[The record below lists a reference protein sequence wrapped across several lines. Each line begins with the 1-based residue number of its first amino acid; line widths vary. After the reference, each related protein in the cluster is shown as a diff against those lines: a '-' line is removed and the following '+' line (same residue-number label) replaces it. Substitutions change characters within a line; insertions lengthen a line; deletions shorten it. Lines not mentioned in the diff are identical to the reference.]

1 VSTLS
6 RSTEDSRR
14 AFVLKNYAVLR
25 TRVDELPD
33 TLAGII
39 LNPPM
44 GANWRTR
51 WEYLEACD
59 RDMQALVERA
69 MVTSGG
75 VITESPAWAGNVGL
89 ISGVMSA
96 EEKLSVLCVRFIHSP
111 AEAVDKPAAR
121 KYLFTAFAE
130 CEAAWVR
137 AAGFSDKK
145 GDDQ

>member
-1 VSTLS
+1 MNPPSP
-6 RSTEDSRR
+6 STEDSRR

-25 TRVDELPD
+25 TRVDEFPD
-33 TLAGII
+33 PLVGVFHAS
-39 LNPPM
+39 PM
-44 GANWRTR
+44 RSSWRTR
-51 WEYLEACD
+51 WEYLEECD

-75 VITESPAWAGNVGL
+75 VIAEPPAWSGNVGL
-89 ISGVMSA
+89 LAAVMYA

-121 KYLFTAFAE
+121 KYLFAAFAE
-130 CEAAWVR
+130 CEAAWVL
-137 AAGFSDKK
+137 AAGASDKK